1 MGGAAS
7 SKRSSYAEEE
17 DRRKSNGAIK
27 LLKERKGSLGLFT
40 QSEKNMMAENK
51 IVQDNSLLFVKEII
65 FYSMITR
72 EGKMYYPKGHPDE
85 GEPYMWITIDHAKI
99 SKIERKE
106 AEGGSPTK
114 QSKRGMFAGY
124 PLGVAIEENG
134 DILITVN
141 NTGNNGEPLMRKIV
155 GRALLDTKVPPPPP
169 DPPAL
174 TGATTSSLAVGWA
187 VPFEEL
193 GLVARM
199 EVHYRAADGG
209 RALNPWKVLC
219 QRNWL
224 MAEKMEYTL
233 EGLRPFQGYHFRVR
247 AKNSVGY
254 GAFSAATAA
263 FRTLPARP
271 DVPGP
276 PIFAQ
281 VTHQMIVLLW
291 RQPCDNGSPITSYKL
306 RQKRAG
312 GVWTDLYKGALTTFT
327 FTGLES
333 DTVYM
338 FELRCENAIGKTDY
352 CASVSCKTQ
361 ATKSNNVNFGDVDAL
376 RAGEFWM
383 ECWDPETE
391 KVFYFHKITGERT
404 LQCPE
409 ELAKHKEEN
418 QIAEDPMTEFRKK
431 RYQFLR
437 GLRMSQ
443 KQAGGAS
450 SGEKIFTLEVR
461 REKVF
466 EDSFK
471 KYSSLSAK
479 DLHRR
484 TKIVFAGEEGIDS
497 GGLTKDWFLLLSRC
511 LSSSALKLFSTLPN
525 GDLELKFVGQASEVS
540 LRRLR
545 FAGKVV
551 AKAIYDRQMVDLP
564 LATVLYKHLLG
575 RPVALED
582 LAELDPALHK
592 SLTWMQANDI
602 TNVMFETFSVLN
614 EETKEDIDL
623 VEGGRGRE
631 VTEAN
636 KAEYVELMARW
647 RAEFQVAEQLEAFFG
662 GMFSLIPQDAFK
674 VFDIDE
680 LELLINGKKEID
692 ADEIRAYTIFQGAF
706 NKDHPV
712 VLWFFQAM
720 AEWEPPD
727 RAKVLKFCTG
737 TDRIPIDGFEPPFNL
752 TEGADM
758 GPEALPRT
766 HTCFNQLVLPNYP
779 SYAKLKEKLLYA
791 AENADGFQ
799 LS

>member
-1 MGGAAS
+1 
-7 SKRSSYAEEE
+7 
-17 DRRKSNGAIK
+17 
-27 LLKERKGSLGLFT
+27 
-40 QSEKNMMAENK
+40 
-51 IVQDNSLLFVKEII
+51 
-65 FYSMITR
+65 MITR

-141 NTGNNGEPLMRKIV
+141 NMGNNGGAPDAEDRGPGAPGHQGAAAAAGPARADGRHHVEPGGGL
-155 GRALLDTKVPPPPP
+155 GGALR
-169 DPPAL
+169 
-174 TGATTSSLAVGWA
+174 GAG
-187 VPFEEL
+187 P
-193 GLVARM
+193 GG
-199 EVHYRAADGG
+199 ADGG
-209 RALNPWKVLC
+209 ALPRVGRRRPRAQP
-219 QRNWL
+219 
-224 MAEKMEYTL
+224 L
-233 EGLRPFQGYHFRVR
+233 EGPVPAELADGGEDGVHPGGPAPLPGVPLPGAALELRGLRRLQRGHGRVPHAARAPGRARTAHLRPGHTP
-247 AKNSVGY
+247 NDCPSV
-254 GAFSAATAA
+254 ATA
-263 FRTLPARP
+263 
-271 DVPGP
+271 
-276 PIFAQ
+276 I
-281 VTHQMIVLLW
+281 
-291 RQPCDNGSPITSYKL
+291 DNGSPITSYKL